1 MRKKSVIISTL
12 IIVFSFTLLL
22 LSISCSTSESE
33 DVINLPVGI
42 SFIDLGNGIT
52 LEINT
57 PVPIAITIITDTS
70 GYPQGYITGL
80 VSAEGTLEAG
90 QTVDITFHS
99 ENEFADDCTIAFL
112 NTNRNWEPVLCELS
126 TDHRS
131 LSATLDHL
139 SVWAVTIF
147 GKSIISFDFLS
158 EDNPGKGLTGDVIG
172 SVQDTTINLYVPY
185 DTGFFVDDLVPSIVH
200 TGESVDPAD
209 GAAQDFTDPVVYR
222 VTAADDTW
230 KDYIVTVTVAP
241 SYAKDI
247 TSFDFLLGENS
258 DKGFT
263 GNVIGS
269 VGATTIN
276 LQVPYGAGPYVGSL
290 VPNIVHTGES
300 VLPADGAAQDFTNPV
315 TYTVTAEDLT
325 TKEYTV
331 TVTVLPNDAK
341 DITSFDFLLGENS
354 GKGLTGN
361 VVGSVDDTMIN
372 LQVPYD
378 TGPYVGSLV
387 PNIVHTGQS
396 VSPADGAAQ
405 DFTNPVT
412 YTVTA
417 EDLTTK
423 EYTVT
428 VTVAPNYA
436 KDITSFDFLLGENSG
451 KGLTENVVGSVDDT
465 TINLQ
470 VPYDTGP
477 YVGSLV
483 PNIVHTGESVSPAD
497 GAAQDFTNPVTYT
510 VTAEDLTT
518 KEYTVT
524 VTVAPPILLA
534 HWTFDE
540 GDGYTVNDSSGN
552 NLHGTLY
559 GRTGSPPPQWIPGIV
574 GDYALMFDGDSDYVN
589 VPYDDV
595 FNAKNFTLSA
605 WLYIA
610 YGNTDFA
617 YFRGFGGWH
626 MRKWDYFWDFV
637 IEGTPSET
645 IVSGHQFPEQAGWHH
660 YAVVVNSQTNVIQFF
675 VDGQHID
682 NPDIGDLNYPDHTY
696 TNSIS
701 DLSGD
706 VYIGQ
711 YSISYLWN
719 GEIDDV
725 RFYNVALRGSEIYQL
740 YQMGQ

>member
-428 VTVAPNYA
+428 VTVAP
-436 KDITSFDFLLGENSG
+436 
-451 KGLTENVVGSVDDT
+451 
-465 TINLQ
+465 
-470 VPYDTGP
+470 
-477 YVGSLV
+477 
-483 PNIVHTGESVSPAD
+483 
-497 GAAQDFTNPVTYT
+497 
-510 VTAEDLTT
+510 
-518 KEYTVT
+518 
-524 VTVAPPILLA
+524 PILLA